1 MCPNAVRSSW
11 LQFVMKNIKLGNS
24 SAKERT
30 AAEQEASL
38 LSKLQHPNIVSYK
51 ESFQDSH
58 GILHI
63 VMGYCEGGDLC
74 TRLKAQKGV
83 SLQYAL
89 SSLTVTY
96 HFVSTLVQLH
106 SANSSLLKQ
115 VTSVSQSPC
124 THIGAVCTGLNLS
137 SQCLTSPK
145 HTNDVFTVV
154 VDRHTYHFWRQFIKP
169 ALMASITT
177 LRTCVHLTLS
187 IYAHMNLHCMWAT
200 YMHASPYKDNEPL
213 FYQG

>member
-1 MCPNAVRSSW
+1 
-11 LQFVMKNIKLGNS
+11 MKNIKLGNS

-137 SQCLTSPK
+137 SQFLTSSK
-145 HTNDVFTVV
+145 HTIDVFTVV
-154 VDRHTYHFWRQFIKP
+154 VDRHTYHF
-169 ALMASITT
+169 
-177 LRTCVHLTLS
+177 
-187 IYAHMNLHCMWAT
+187 
-200 YMHASPYKDNEPL
+200 
-213 FYQG
+213 